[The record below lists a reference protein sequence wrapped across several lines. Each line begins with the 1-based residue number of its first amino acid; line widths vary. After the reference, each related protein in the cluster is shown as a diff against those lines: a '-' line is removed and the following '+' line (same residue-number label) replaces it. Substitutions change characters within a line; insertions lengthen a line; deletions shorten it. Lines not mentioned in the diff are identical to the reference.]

1 MKNCVL
7 EEDDLFYI
15 WISPDSIPYD
25 PKGHYKTWFYFSVK
39 GISKG
44 QTLNFS
50 IRNMAN
56 QGKLFKNGLRP
67 VYRSCSN
74 MKWKRVHGKVQYKCN
89 QNNSHVVNWTHTF
102 ENIGGPDEEIYFA
115 YTYPY
120 SYNESLAKTQN
131 MLKRLRDSETTY
143 LHREVLFHSV
153 EGREMELLT
162 LSSYQ
167 GITETR
173 EENI

>member
-1 MKNCVL
+1 MEPSEIKNDGEQVITISSQFDSGNMKNCVL
-7 EEDDLFYI
+7 EEDDLFHI

-39 GISKG
+39 GVYKR

-50 IRNMAN
+50 IRNMAS

-89 QNNSHVVNWTHTF
+89 
-102 ENIGGPDEEIYFA
+102 
-115 YTYPY
+115 
-120 SYNESLAKTQN
+120 
-131 MLKRLRDSETTY
+131 
-143 LHREVLFHSV
+143 
-153 EGREMELLT
+153 
-162 LSSYQ
+162 
-167 GITETR
+167 
-173 EENI
+173 